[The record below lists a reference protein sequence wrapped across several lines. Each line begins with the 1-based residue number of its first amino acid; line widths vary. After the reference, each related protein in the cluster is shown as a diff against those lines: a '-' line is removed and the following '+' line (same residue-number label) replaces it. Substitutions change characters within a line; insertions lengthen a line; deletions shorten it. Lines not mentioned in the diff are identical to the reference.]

1 MESINRRVL
10 KGFLLRSVF
19 FNTLIND
26 LEKTDNKEAV
36 KLADDIELFMIIETN
51 IPIRSCRKVLNS

>member
-1 MESINRRVL
+1 MESIDGRVL
-10 KGFLLRSVF
+10 QGFPLRSVF
-19 FNTLIND
+19 FDTLIND

-51 IPIRSCRKVLNS
+51 ISIRSCRSVLNS